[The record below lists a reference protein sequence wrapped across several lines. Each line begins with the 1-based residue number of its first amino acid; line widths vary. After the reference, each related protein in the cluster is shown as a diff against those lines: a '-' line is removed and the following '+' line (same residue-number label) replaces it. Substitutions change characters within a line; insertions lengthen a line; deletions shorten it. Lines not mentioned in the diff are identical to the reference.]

1 MFQTHLLNF
10 IKRIKMEKA
19 FYLKVRKELVLMLI
33 MVYIPIQHPQ
43 ILRPVIFQLEL
54 GLALEILVESSEL

>member
-1 MFQTHLLNF
+1 
-10 IKRIKMEKA
+10 MEKA
-19 FYLKVRKELVLMLI
+19 FYFKVRKELVLMLI

>member
-1 MFQTHLLNF
+1 
-10 IKRIKMEKA
+10 MEKV

-33 MVYIPIQHPQ
+33 MVYIPTQHPQ